1 MTHCVVVRAHGKKL
15 DRLRADASRV
25 ARERKTDWWVEATD
39 KGTAFC
45 FEDANAKTSFSALCE
60 RDNVQYTEG

>member
-1 MTHCVVVRAHGKKL
+1 MTHCVIVRAHGREL
-15 DRLRADASRV
+15 ARLRGDASRV

-45 FEDANAKTSFSALCE
+45 FEDANAKTSFSAVCE
-60 RDNVQYTEG
+60 KDSIQFTEA